1 MGEPLAVRHDDDDVN
16 ENINVFAETF
26 QQITDK
32 HAPVWQFSTK
42 MRKQF
47 RKPWITSA
55 ILKRQKLFATHFVS
69 DDRDKVKNYGK
80 KYNNKLNNVKEA
92 PNTNYFKTQFEMY
105 SDKLKAT
112 GKLIVSLLEL

>member
-1 MGEPLAVRHDDDDVN
+1 
-16 ENINVFAETF
+16 
-26 QQITDK
+26 
-32 HAPVWQFSTK
+32 